1 MVIMSD
7 ETKKAQYQ
15 VFIVSDAT
23 GETAETVML
32 AALSQ
37 FKKKDMIITRIS
49 NVRTEE
55 HIRSIVKDAVEL
67 KGLIVYTLVSERL
80 RDAIKGEAYKYD
92 ILTID
97 IIGPILDTLTSYLGK
112 SPQAKPGLIHKVDEL
127 YFKRIEAIEFTVKHD
142 DGQNLRTIGEADIVL
157 VGVSRSTKTP
167 LSVYLAKEGW
177 KVANIPIVLDIPL
190 PHELFFMNQSKVVGL
205 TVDPEKLSNIRR
217 VRLRHMGQEQ
227 SAYADISHVSQEVI
241 YCKNICRKSKWP
253 VIDVTNRAV
262 EEVASEIVA
271 LIMGKDRRVE

>member
-1 MVIMSD
+1 MS
-7 ETKKAQYQ
+7 EEIKKAAYHIY
-15 VFIVSDAT
+15 IVSDAT

-55 HIRSIVKDAVEL
+55 HIQSIVKDAVEL

-80 RDAIKGEAYKYD
+80 RKVLKEEAYKYD
-92 ILTID
+92 VLTID

-112 SPQAKPGLIHKVDEL
+112 SPQAKPGLIHKIDEL

-177 KVANIPIVLDIPL
+177 KVANIPIVMDIPL
-190 PHELFFMNQSKVVGL
+190 PHELFFITQQKIVGL
-205 TVDPEKLSNIRR
+205 IVDPEKLSTIRKA
-217 VRLRHMGQEQ
+217 RLRHLGQEQ
-227 SAYADISHVSQEVI
+227 SNYADIDHVSQEVI
-241 YCKNICRKSKWP
+241 YGKDICRRNKWP
-253 VIDVTNRAV
+253 LINVTNRAV
-262 EEVASEIVA
+262 EEVASEILT
-271 LIMGKDRRVE
+271 LIIGKDRRVE

>member
-1 MVIMSD
+1 MSE
-7 ETKKAQYQ
+7 ETQKAEYHIY
-15 VFIVSDAT
+15 IVSDAT

-37 FKKKDMIITRIS
+37 FKKKDMMITRIS

-80 RDAIKGEAYKYD
+80 RNVIKEEAYKYD
-92 ILTID
+92 VLAID

-112 SPQAKPGLIHKVDEL
+112 SPQAKPGLIHKIDEL

-177 KVANIPIVLDIPL
+177 KVANIPIVMDIPL
-190 PHELFFMNQSKVVGL
+190 PHELFFINQGKIVGL
-205 TVDPEKLSNIRR
+205 MVDPEKLANIRKA
-217 VRLRHMGQEQ
+217 RLRHLGQEQ
-227 SAYADISHVSQEVI
+227 SAYADIDHISQEVI
-241 YCKNICRKSKWP
+241 YGKDICRRNKWP
-253 VIDVTNRAV
+253 LLNVTNRAV
-262 EEVASEIVA
+262 EEVASEILT
-271 LIMGKDRRVE
+271 LIIGKDRRVE

>member
-1 MVIMSD
+1 MS
-7 ETKKAQYQ
+7 EEIKKAEFQI
-15 VFIVSDAT
+15 FIVSDAT

-80 RDAIKGEAYKYD
+80 RNVIKEEAYKYD
-92 ILTID
+92 VLTID

-190 PHELFFMNQSKVVGL
+190 PHELFFINQSKIVGL
-205 TVDPEKLSNIRR
+205 TVDPEKLSNIRKA
-217 VRLRHMGQEQ
+217 RLRHLGQEQ
-227 SAYADISHVSQEVI
+227 SSYADIEHISQEVI

-253 VIDVTNRAV
+253 MIDVTNRAV
-262 EEVASEIVA
+262 EEVASEILA
-271 LIMGKDRRVE
+271 QIIGKDRRVE

>member
-1 MVIMSD
+1 MSE
-7 ETKKAQYQ
+7 ETQKAEYHIY
-15 VFIVSDAT
+15 IVSDAT

-37 FKKKDMIITRIS
+37 FKKKDMMITRIS

-80 RDAIKGEAYKYD
+80 RNVIKEEAYKYD
-92 ILTID
+92 VLAID

-112 SPQAKPGLIHKVDEL
+112 SPQAKPGLIHKIDEL

-177 KVANIPIVLDIPL
+177 KVANIPIVMDIPL
-190 PHELFFMNQSKVVGL
+190 PHELFFINQGKIVGL
-205 TVDPEKLSNIRR
+205 MVDPEKLSNIRKA
-217 VRLRHMGQEQ
+217 RLRHLGQEQ
-227 SAYADISHVSQEVI
+227 SAYADIDHISQEVI
-241 YCKNICRKSKWP
+241 YGKDICRRNKWP
-253 VIDVTNRAV
+253 LLNVTNRAV
-262 EEVASEIVA
+262 EEVASEILT